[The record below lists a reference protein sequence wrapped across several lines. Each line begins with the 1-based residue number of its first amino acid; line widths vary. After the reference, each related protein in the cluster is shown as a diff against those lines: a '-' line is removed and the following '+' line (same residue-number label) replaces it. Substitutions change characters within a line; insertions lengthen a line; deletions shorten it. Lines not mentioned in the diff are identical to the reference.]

1 MKVDVLVVG
10 AGPVGLAMA
19 AELSRYGMSVRIIDK
34 AAQRTDKSKA
44 LVIWSRTL
52 ELMDRTG
59 CSKALIDAGR
69 KISAASIVDGDKQI
83 ARITLG
89 GVDTPHPFALM
100 LPQSETER
108 VLEEHVNNG
117 GLPVERSV
125 ELTQFAVSTDQVAST
140 LRHADGREE
149 TLETT
154 WLIGCDGAHSTVRHQ
169 LGMEFLGNTLPSNW
183 VLADVHLAG
192 IPWKDEID
200 IALHSDGVLAIFPIL
215 QGRYRLIADIGNDQG
230 SAQQSDPTMEDIQA
244 ILDKRG
250 PGGVKASAPIWLA
263 NFRINE
269 RKVANYREG
278 PVFVAGDA
286 AHVHSPAG
294 GQGMNT
300 GIQDAC
306 NLAWKLALVHRRIC
320 AAEPLLDSYS
330 VERSAVAKLVLE
342 ATGRTTAMGLMRGEI
357 KQSIRNHIASLV
369 FGLSPVRKAMADMLT
384 EVSIG
389 YPHSPLNANSSHV
402 HGGPAAGER
411 APIRA
416 DERPVGAGATP
427 LFAIFAE
434 ADDAA
439 SQLVARYP
447 DLLEPTVR
455 QPFHEGGLWLIR
467 PDGYTALA
475 TRHDRWDEVAAYLD
489 QIGCSGRTRTGSAV
503 GAGAG

>member
-1 MKVDVLVVG
+1 
-10 AGPVGLAMA
+10 
-19 AELSRYGMSVRIIDK
+19 
-34 AAQRTDKSKA
+34 
-44 LVIWSRTL
+44 
-52 ELMDRTG
+52 
-59 CSKALIDAGR
+59 
-69 KISAASIVDGDKQI
+69 
-83 ARITLG
+83 
-89 GVDTPHPFALM
+89 
-100 LPQSETER
+100 
-108 VLEEHVNNG
+108 
-117 GLPVERSV
+117 
-125 ELTQFAVSTDQVAST
+125 
-140 LRHADGREE
+140 
-149 TLETT
+149 
-154 WLIGCDGAHSTVRHQ
+154 
-169 LGMEFLGNTLPSNW
+169 
-183 VLADVHLAG
+183 
-192 IPWKDEID
+192 
-200 IALHSDGVLAIFPIL
+200 
-215 QGRYRLIADIGNDQG
+215 LIADIGNDQG

-389 YPHSPLNANSSHV
+389 YPHTPLNANSSHV

-439 SQLVARYP
+439 LQLVALYP
-447 DLLEPTVR
+447 DLLESKVR
-455 QPFHEGGLWLIR
+455 KPFHEGGLWLIR

-475 TRHDRWDEVAAYLD
+475 TRHDRWDEVGAYLD

-503 GAGAG
+503 GAGVG